1 MEIFGFGGF
10 VFLRGLVSLLLSSN
24 LTPPE
29 HIWRS
34 VVLEGRDLKE
44 IFREKVART
53 KNSFMSLLLG
63 GYDSWRSELFPR
75 LFLKC

>member
-10 VFLRGLVSLLLSSN
+10 VFFAGFGIFLLSSN

-44 IFREKVART
+44 IFREKVARAAT
-53 KNSFMSLLLG
+53 NSPL
-63 GYDSWRSELFPR
+63 
-75 LFLKC
+75 